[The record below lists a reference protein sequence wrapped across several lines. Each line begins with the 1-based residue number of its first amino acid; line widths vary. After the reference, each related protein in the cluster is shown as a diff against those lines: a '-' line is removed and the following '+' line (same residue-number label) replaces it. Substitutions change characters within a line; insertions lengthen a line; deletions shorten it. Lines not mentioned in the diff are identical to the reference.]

1 MSTLLDTMIPGDAD
15 FPAASAVG
23 LHDAL
28 VAHDRFAAPYKQ
40 ILALLP
46 DAFNGGTPE
55 RRAVV
60 VTKIET
66 ANPDI
71 FNGLTVGVYSLY
83 YTHPQVAAVIESLT
97 GHSARAPQ
105 PAGHPLA
112 PFDPALVAIPA
123 ARAPLY
129 RPTPEIDNA

>member
-1 MSTLLDTMIPGDAD
+1 MSTLLDTMIPGDVD

-23 LHDAL
+23 LHAAL
-28 VAHDRFAAPYKQ
+28 VAHERFAAPYKQ

-46 DAFNGGTPE
+46 DAFDKGSPE
-55 RRAVV
+55 SREGAL
-60 VTKIET
+60 TEIEVLH
-66 ANPDI
+66 PDF
-71 FNGLTVGVYSLY
+71 FNRLTVGAYSLY

-97 GHSARAPQ
+97 GHTARAPQ

>member
-1 MSTLLDTMIPGDAD
+1 MSTLLDTMIPGDVD

-46 DAFNGGTPE
+46 DAFDKGSQESREGTLTE
-55 RRAVV
+55 
-60 VTKIET
+60 IEVLHS
-66 ANPDI
+66 DL
-71 FNGLTVGVYSLY
+71 FNGLTVGAYSLY

-97 GHSARAPQ
+97 GHTARAPQ
-105 PAGHPLA
+105 PAGHSLA
-112 PFDPALVAIPA
+112 PFDLALVAIPA